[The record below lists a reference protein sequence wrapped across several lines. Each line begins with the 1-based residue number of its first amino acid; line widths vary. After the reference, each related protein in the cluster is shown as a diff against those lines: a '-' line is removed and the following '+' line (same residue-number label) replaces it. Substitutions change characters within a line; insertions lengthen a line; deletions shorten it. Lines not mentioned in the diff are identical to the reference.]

1 MTNAPPPPSS
11 PIRGALLLAFTVWG
25 IACAHPGQGPA
36 ASVTAFAAAVDR
48 RDYQA
53 AYALT
58 SVEYQKR
65 VPLAAFRAEIDAAAA
80 DARPMTARLA
90 PPGASAPRVLL
101 ELADGDTLALIQEG
115 STWRIDAPPLE
126 PFPRRTPRAAL
137 RSFVRA
143 LDQRRYDVLVRFAPS
158 RYRAGLTAEKLRQM
172 WEGEGKGDNQRLLGE
187 LRANLNAPIV
197 ELGDE
202 AHMPYGEHEIHF
214 LREDGAWTIADPD

>member
-1 MTNAPPPPSS
+1 MLGP
-11 PIRGALLLAFTVWG
+11 LAAG
-25 IACAHPGQGPA
+25 ACAHPPPGPV
-36 ASVTAFAAAVDR
+36 ASVAAFAAAVDR
-48 RDYQA
+48 RDYTA

-58 SVEYQKR
+58 SADYQKR
-65 VPLAAFRAEIDAAAA
+65 VPLAAFRAEVDAQGAAGRPLAQRLTPRTPTATRLGLEIA
-80 DARPMTARLA
+80 DD
-90 PPGASAPRVLL
+90 
-101 ELADGDTLALIQEG
+101 ETLALVQEG
-115 STWRIDAPPLE
+115 GAWRLDAPPLD

-143 LDQRRYDVLVRFAPS
+143 LDQRRYDVLLRFAPG

-172 WEGEGKGDNQRLLGE
+172 WEGERKAENQKLLAD

-202 AHMPYGEHEIHF
+202 AHMPYGEHVVQF

>member
-1 MTNAPPPPSS
+1 L
-11 PIRGALLLAFTVWG
+11 GALLLAVTVWG
-25 IACAHPGQGPA
+25 GACAHPGPGPT
-36 ASVTAFAAAVDR
+36 ASVAAFAAAVDR

-58 SVEYQKR
+58 SSDYQKR
-65 VPLAAFRAEIDAAAA
+65 VPLAAFRAEVDTAAA
-80 DARPMTARLA
+80 DARPMAARLA
-90 PPGASAPRVLL
+90 PAPAGASASRVSL
-101 ELADGDTLALIQEG
+101 ELADGDALALVQEG
-115 STWRIDAPPLE
+115 DGVWRIDAPPLE

-143 LDQRRYDVLVRFAPS
+143 LDQRRYDVLVRFAPG

-172 WEGEGKGDNQRLLGE
+172 WEGEGKGDNQKLLAE

-202 AHMPYGEHEIHF
+202 AHMPYGEHEVHF
-214 LREDGAWTIADPD
+214 LREEGAWTIADPD

>member
-1 MTNAPPPPSS
+1 MTKAPPPTG
-11 PIRGALLLAFTVWG
+11 GALLLAVTVWG
-25 IACAHPGQGPA
+25 LSCAHPGQGPV
-36 ASVTAFAAAVDR
+36 ASVAAFAAAVDR

-58 SVEYQKR
+58 SVDYQKR
-65 VPLAAFRAEIDAAAA
+65 VPLAAFRVEVDAAAA
-80 DARPMTARLA
+80 DAWPMAARLAPA
-90 PPGASAPRVLL
+90 PPGASPPRVLL
-101 ELADGDTLALIQEG
+101 ELADGDTLALVQDG
-115 STWRIDAPPLE
+115 GTWRLDAPPLE

-143 LDQRRYDVLVRFAPS
+143 LEQRRYDVLVRFAPS

-172 WEGEGKGDNQRLLGE
+172 WEGEGKGENQKLLAE

-202 AHMPYGEHEIHF
+202 AHMPYGEHEVHF